1 MTPPGPTDGPTPN
14 TATFP
19 VPQSAV
25 PPSLTTDLEKIDTDL
40 LQRNLEALIE
50 PPASAF
56 FTNWARTF
64 ECRPERVYAPRSP
77 EQCRQIVEL
86 ARRLGKSL
94 HPVGVGH
101 SPSDLGCTNGWL
113 VRMAGVQGAI
123 EVSAALRARLAGTGA
138 DFRSRRRTRRP
149 TSARAR
155 RCTRCTRR

>member
-1 MTPPGPTDGPTPN
+1 MSPSGPTPN

-19 VPQSAV
+19 TPQSSV
-25 PPSLTTDLEKIDTDL
+25 PASLTTDLEKVDTDL
-40 LQRNLEALIE
+40 LTRNLEGLIE
-50 PPASAF
+50 PPSTAF

-64 ECRPERVYAPRSP
+64 ECRPERVYAPKTA

-113 VRMAGVQGAI
+113 VRMEGLQGALQ
-123 EVSAALRARLAGTGA
+123 VSTAYPAAAAQGVRA
-138 DFRSRRRTRRP
+138 DDRSLLRTRQP

-155 RCTRCTRR
+155 RCTRCMRR